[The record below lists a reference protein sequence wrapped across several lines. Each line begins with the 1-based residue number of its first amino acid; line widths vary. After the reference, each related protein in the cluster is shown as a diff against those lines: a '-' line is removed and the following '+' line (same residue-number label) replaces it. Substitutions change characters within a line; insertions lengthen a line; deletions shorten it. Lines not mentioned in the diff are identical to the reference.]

1 MKFIFW
7 QNIISIHQSAF
18 LNALSEKHELVL
30 IVEKNLEKGRKEQ
43 GWSIPG
49 LEKIRIITAPS
60 ENQMVELLND
70 ESIHVFSGI
79 YSYPMVSNAFRQAVK
94 KGLKIGVLLE
104 PFKWIGVKGKFRWVK
119 YYLLKFRFGSK
130 IDFIA
135 ATGELGALQYGNI
148 GFEKQK
154 IFEWGYFVELSK
166 LSINNEI
173 KKTDFQKPSILFV
186 GSIDDRKNIIP
197 QIEIIKKFED
207 HIRIMTIVGD
217 GPLKEELLTKI
228 QGYSIFDYK
237 GNLRNNEVKKLM
249 SSHDILILPSK
260 FDGWGAVVNEALH
273 AGMRVIASENCGAS
287 VLLDGEVRGEKFQ
300 FKGDDDFEKVLLK
313 WIKKGSVSADERV
326 IISEWANKNISG
338 KAAAEYFERIIKY
351 VYDDKSERPIA
362 PWKY

>member
-30 IVEKNLEKGRKEQ
+30 VVEKDLEKERKEQ

-49 LEKIRIITAPS
+49 LEKINIIVAPT
-60 ENQMVELLND
+60 EKQMIELLD
-70 ESIHVFSGI
+70 ETAIHVFSGI
-79 YSYPMVSNAFRQAVK
+79 YAYPMVNKVFRYAVK
-94 KGLKIGVLLE
+94 KDLKIGVLLE
-104 PFKWIGVKGKFRWVK
+104 PYKWIGVKGIIRWMK
-119 YYLLKFRFGSK
+119 YHFLKLRYNNY
-130 IDFIA
+130 INFIA
-135 ATGELGALQYGNI
+135 ATGELGVLQYSNI
-148 GFEKQK
+148 GFDKLK
-154 IFEWGYFVELSK
+154 IYEWGYFVEFSE

-173 KKTDFQKPSILFV
+173 NKDDFQKPSILFV
-186 GSIDDRKNIIP
+186 GSIDERKNIIP

-300 FKGDDDFEKVLLK
+300 FKGENDFEKVLLK
-313 WIKKGSVSADERV
+313 WIKKGSVSADEKV

-338 KAAAEYFERIIKY
+338 KAAAKYFERIINY
-351 VYDDKSERPIA
+351 VYDDNSDRPIA